1 MKSSNL
7 ITKSALA
14 GALAMGMLGLGASA
28 YAGGM
33 MGANPAAV
41 AKAKKMMAE
50 GMQPCFGVN
59 AAYKNDCASP
69 GHSCAG
75 QDSKARDPMAF
86 VLTPAGLCQKIA
98 GGEVKSMKKM

>member
-7 ITKSALA
+7 MLKSALA
-14 GALAMGMLGLGASA
+14 GALALGVVGLAQSA
-28 YAGGM
+28 YAGDM
-33 MGANPAAV
+33 STNPV

-59 AAYKNDCASP
+59 AAYKNDCQSP

-75 QDSKARDPMAF
+75 QDAKARDPNAF
-86 VLTPAGLCQKIA
+86 VLVPAGLCQKIA
-98 GGEVKSMKKM
+98 GGVVKSMKM

>member
-7 ITKSALA
+7 VIKSALA
-14 GALAMGMLGLGASA
+14 GVISIGLLGLGASA

-33 MGANPAAV
+33 MGNPV
-41 AKAKKMMAE
+41 AKTKKMMAE

-59 AAYKNDCASP
+59 AAYKNDCQSP

-75 QDSKARDPMAF
+75 QDAKARDPMAF
-86 VLTPAGLCQKIA
+86 VLVPAGLCQKIA
-98 GGEVKSMKKM
+98 GGEVKSMKM